1 MADNTTQASWE
12 AGDVIATDD
21 LVTLNGES
29 FVLSVRSTAA
39 VNLTLNATITY
50 IEAA

>member
-1 MADNTTQASWE
+1 MQLGALLIN
-12 AGDVIATDD
+12 
-21 LVTLNGES
+21 LGES